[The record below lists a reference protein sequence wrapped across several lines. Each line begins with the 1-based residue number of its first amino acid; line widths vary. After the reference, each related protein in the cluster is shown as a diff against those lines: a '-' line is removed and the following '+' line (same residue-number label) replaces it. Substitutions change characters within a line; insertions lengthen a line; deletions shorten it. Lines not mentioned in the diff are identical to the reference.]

1 MLNSYTMYFLHK
13 INGFDIKPKYW
24 NLTPTGLVIKLAP
37 EGILF
42 AVQRRPIKYKSRQ
55 I

>member
-1 MLNSYTMYFLHK
+1 MYFLHK

-24 NLTPTGLVIKLAP
+24 NLTHTGQVNQSAP
-37 EGILF
+37 EGIFF
-42 AVQRRPIKYKSRQ
+42 AEQRRPIKYESRQ